1 MGGGNETDVH
11 LFRLRRADRPHYTFL
26 QHTQQFDL
34 QRQGHVADFI
44 EKQGAPVGGLDQTSA
59 CCCRAGEGTARVTE

>member
-11 LFRLRRADRPHYTFL
+11 LFRLRRADRPHHPFL

-44 EKQGAPVGGLDQTSA
+44 EKQSATVGGLD
-59 CCCRAGEGTARVTE
+59 